1 MPLQVRSAI
10 YSKQAQL
17 SSRRDSDLMKNP
29 LNREAPLI
37 VEAKCPVWAEASIAR
52 PAGLSRV
59 SKDLLEL
66 S

>member
-1 MPLQVRSAI
+1 MSLQMRSAI

-17 SSRRDSDLMKNP
+17 SSRRDSDVMKNS
-29 LNREAPLI
+29 LNRKSPFI
-37 VEAKCPVWAEASIAR
+37 VEARCPVWAEASIAR